1 MRDLS
6 IIIPAYNEAERIGE
20 TLDSIA
26 EFLAER
32 RLDDEVIVVDDG
44 SVDDTIAVVESYKPR
59 FRRLVVLESPR
70 NLGKGHAVR
79 KGMLT
84 GTGRQRLFLD
94 ADNSTNVRE
103 FDRLMA
109 AAAQEPIEPA
119 VVIGSVAVDGSVVAV
134 RQPGMRATLGRIGNR
149 VIQRLVLPGI
159 EDTQR
164 GFKVF
169 TGDASDA
176 VFRRCTSNGW
186 AFDVEALA
194 LARGLGYHIL
204 EVPVTWEH
212 RDDSRVRPGA
222 YVSALL
228 DVARIKVRVQ
238 RKLRDTAELVSQDAP
253 PSR

>member
-32 RLDDEVIVVDDG
+32 GLDDEVIVVDDG
-44 SVDDTIAVVESYKPR
+44 SVDNTIAVVESYKPK
-59 FRRLVVLESPR
+59 FRRLLVLDSPR

-109 AAAQEPIEPA
+109 AASEEPVEPA

-134 RQPGMRATLGRIGNR
+134 RQPGIRGSMGRIGNR
-149 VIQRLVLPGI
+149 IIQRLVLPGI

-169 TGDASDA
+169 TGEASDA

-212 RDDSRVRPGA
+212 REDSRVRPGA
-222 YVSALL
+222 YLSALL

-238 RKLRDTAELVSQDAP
+238 RELRNTTALVSQDA
-253 PSR
+253 SATR